1 MIMRFRKIL
10 CPIDFSPGSDQALRM
25 AVQLAKS
32 SDAELVLTHSWYVP
46 ALAYGGEG
54 WMLSAD
60 IIDNIVQ
67 DGSRGLAA
75 ALSTAVG
82 LGARATS
89 VLQNGVPSDRILT
102 LLHGDLTFDLVVV
115 GTHGR
120 TGLARVLLGSVAE
133 QIVRHAPCSV
143 LAARP
148 RLAEGPF
155 KNILCPVDFS
165 DSSRDAIDLAIDLGV
180 EGTEIALMHS
190 IELPTS
196 YGQEPT
202 LMDAVAEVDRTTTS
216 ALERWAETT
225 RSKAR
230 GPVTTQT
237 RRGRAGA
244 QILTLLEGGTFDL
257 VVMGSH
263 GRTGIRRALL
273 GSVAEKVVRH
283 ATCPVF
289 VARKRT

>member
-1 MIMRFRKIL
+1 
-10 CPIDFSPGSDQALRM
+10 M
-25 AVQLAKS
+25 AVQLAKTN
-32 SDAELVLTHSWYVP
+32 DAELVLVHSWYVP
-46 ALAYGGEG
+46 PLAYAGEA

-60 IIDNIVQ
+60 IVDNMVQ
-67 DGSRGLAA
+67 DSARGLAA

-89 VLQNGVPSDRILT
+89 VLQNGAPSDRILT
-102 LLHGDLTFDLVVV
+102 LLHGDPNFDLVVV
-115 GTHGR
+115 GSHGR
-120 TGLARVLLGSVAE
+120 TGVSRVLLGSVAE
-133 QIVRHAPCSV
+133 QVVRHAPCSV

-148 RLAEGPF
+148 RLTDGPF
-155 KNILCPVDFS
+155 KTILCPVDFS
-165 DSSRDAIDLAIDLGV
+165 ETSRDAIDVAIDVGV

-196 YGQEPT
+196 YGQEPS
-202 LMDAVAEVDRTTTS
+202 LMDSVAEVDRTTTS

-225 RSKAR
+225 RTKAR
-230 GPVTTQT
+230 GPVTAQT

-244 QILTLLEGGTFDL
+244 QILELIDTGTFDL

-263 GRTGIRRALL
+263 GRTGIRRAVL

-283 ATCPVF
+283 AMCPVL
-289 VARKRT
+289 VARKRQ